1 MAELS
6 TKSIERTVSSLERG
20 LTIFDA
26 FLQNPGELSLG
37 QLEEHTKLFK
47 SVILRYMLSF
57 EAHGYIRRTA
67 TGKYA
72 LGPTLFQLGKQYE
85 SSLDLEGVV
94 LPLLDAL
101 SKFSSESAF
110 MSVRQ
115 GNERLCLMRV
125 DSPHQLRVSATP
137 GSTMPLDASAT
148 ARVLVDFESGPAPGD
163 LLRRS
168 DGVGDPL
175 TASLAA
181 PIFGLGGKL
190 VGALTVC
197 GPTSRFDNSKAD
209 LARFTLDCARRAS
222 QALGAPSEA
231 VQAG

>member
-1 MAELS
+1 MADTS
-6 TKSIERTVSSLERG
+6 PKPIERTVSSLERG

-37 QLEEHTKLFK
+37 QLEEHTRLFK

-57 EAHGYIRRTA
+57 EAHGYVRRTPS
-67 TGKYA
+67 GKYA

-85 SSLDLEGVV
+85 SSLNLEDVV
-94 LPLLDAL
+94 LPLLNEL

-115 GNERLCLMRV
+115 GDQRLCLMRV

-137 GSTMPLDASAT
+137 GSTRPLDASAT
-148 ARVLVDFESGPAPGD
+148 ARVLLDFEAGPVPGD
-163 LLRRS
+163 MLRRS

-175 TASLAA
+175 TASLAT

-197 GPTSRFDNSKAD
+197 GPTSRFDNQDAA
-209 LARFTLDCARRAS
+209 LAEFTADCARRAS
-222 QALGAPSEA
+222 MALGAPHCRLR
-231 VQAG
+231 